1 MNGKFILHYFPV
13 NGRAATARAIL
24 SYAKADWTN
33 DLVKKEDWIK
43 IKSNDLFEFGQ
54 MPILE
59 HNGKRYSQS
68 IAINIY
74 LSKIFNLYGKNI
86 EEEYE
91 INSLFCINDDL
102 GQVLVPVIFCQD
114 ANKKEEL
121 KKVAIEKL
129 NLYLKKLEIRY
140 QNLGNKNYYLGEFS
154 AADIYLTVNLFTF
167 LNALE
172 IQSFENVAPNLWKL
186 INRIKEKELKEFF
199 EKYNL

>member
-91 INSLFCINDDL
+91 IQFI
-102 GQVLVPVIFCQD
+102 
-114 ANKKEEL
+114 
-121 KKVAIEKL
+121 
-129 NLYLKKLEIRY
+129 LY
-140 QNLGNKNYYLGEFS
+140 
-154 AADIYLTVNLFTF
+154 
-167 LNALE
+167 
-172 IQSFENVAPNLWKL
+172 
-186 INRIKEKELKEFF
+186 
-199 EKYNL
+199 